1 MKEFI
6 FINQKA
12 IYFQNNNNNCGDNF
26 CLDQVLHL
34 QSFLAWRVPHWKESL
49 PLHAI

>member
-12 IYFQNNNNNCGDNF
+12 IYFQNNNNNNCEDNF

-34 QSFLAWRVPHWKESL
+34 
-49 PLHAI
+49 